1 MNRIEMNLVQKTG
14 VSEKL
19 NPPG

>member
-1 MNRIEMNLVQKTG
+1 MNRIEMIFVQKTG